1 MSYWVSKLSFKDELK
16 RKIVHLASSIIGL
29 AIIYLDQEIILPL
42 LIGSAI
48 IFPFFDYMRINN
60 KLLSS
65 FYNSY
70 FHSITRSYESKKL
83 TGASFVFWG
92 ALITYILF
100 TPKITGIALI
110 VMSLADANA
119 AIIGVGYGK
128 TKLLNKSLEGSF
140 AFFMTAFIILY
151 TFKISIIISLLIS
164 LIATITELI
173 EIPKINDNIS
183 IPLTVAFFLTI
194 SGV

>member
-1 MSYWVSKLSFKDELK
+1 MSKLSFKNEFK
-16 RKIVHLASSIIGL
+16 RKIVHFASAIIGL
-29 AIIYLDQEIILPL
+29 SIIYLDREVILPL
-42 LIGSAI
+42 LIVSAI
-48 IFPFFDYMRINN
+48 IFPLLDYMRINN
-60 KLLSS
+60 KFVSN

-70 FHSITRSYESKKL
+70 FHSITRSFESKKL

-100 TPKITGIALI
+100 EPKVAGIALI

-119 AIIGVGYGK
+119 AIIGVGYGN

-140 AFFMTAFIILY
+140 AFYVTTFSILY
-151 TFKISIIISLLIS
+151 IFKIPLIISLFIS
-164 LIATITELI
+164 AIATFTELI

-183 IPLTVAFFLTI
+183 IPLSVAFFLSI

>member
-1 MSYWVSKLSFKDELK
+1 VSKLSFKNEFK
-16 RKIVHLASSIIGL
+16 RKIVHFASAIIGL
-29 AIIYLDQEIILPL
+29 SIIYLDREVILPF
-42 LIGSAI
+42 LIVSAI
-48 IFPFFDYMRINN
+48 IFPLLDYMRINN
-60 KLLSS
+60 KFVSN

-70 FHSITRSYESKKL
+70 FHSITRSFESKKL

-100 TPKITGIALI
+100 EPKVAGIALI

-119 AIIGVGYGK
+119 AIIGVGYGN

-140 AFFMTAFIILY
+140 AFYVTTFTILY
-151 TFKISIIISLLIS
+151 IFKIPLIISLFIS
-164 LIATITELI
+164 VIATFTELI

-183 IPLTVAFFLTI
+183 IPLSVAFFLSI

>member
-1 MSYWVSKLSFKDELK
+1 MSKLSFKNEFK
-16 RKIVHLASSIIGL
+16 RKIVHFASAIIGL
-29 AIIYLDQEIILPL
+29 SIIYLDREVILPF
-42 LIGSAI
+42 LIVSAI
-48 IFPFFDYMRINN
+48 IFPLLDYIRINN
-60 KLLSS
+60 KFVSN

-70 FHSITRSYESKKL
+70 FHSITRSFESKKL

-100 TPKITGIALI
+100 EPKVAGIALI

-119 AIIGVGYGK
+119 AIIGVGYGN

-140 AFFMTAFIILY
+140 AFYVTTFTILY
-151 TFKISIIISLLIS
+151 IFKIPLIISLFIS
-164 LIATITELI
+164 VIATFTELI

-183 IPLTVAFFLTI
+183 IPLSVAFFLSI